1 MKSNLTSLSDLNTL
15 HDYDPNAMS
24 VEQARQ
30 FIRQFLTPIIG
41 QETVPLHTAWQRTLA
56 SDVISPIH
64 VPPHDYS
71 AMDGYAVCAV
81 DCVLGT
87 ETLKIIGNSYAGH
100 MFEGSMEKGA
110 CVRIMTGALIPD
122 DCDSV
127 VMQEYVTVTGD
138 AITLNKS
145 VRAGQNIRRA
155 GEDIQQGVL
164 VLARGQA
171 IRAAEM
177 GVLASLGLS
186 EVHLY
191 RKLKVAVFS
200 TGDELQQ
207 PGTSLLVGQIYDSN
221 RFTLMGLLA
230 GLGVEIIDLGN
241 IQDDKAVLKQA
252 MLDAAQQ
259 ADVIITS
266 GGVSVGEADY
276 IKQLLAEIGEVVFWK
291 IAMKPGRP
299 LAYGKINAGGKIRA
313 GDKIGSSHFFGLP
326 GNPVAV
332 MVTFQQFVRDAL
344 LILMGQQPQLAF
356 TLQARCTS
364 PIKKIPG
371 RTEFQRGVV
380 SQTADGEWAVHTTGE
395 QGSGMLRSMSKAN
408 CFIVLPVALGDVAA
422 GTMVEVQFI

>member
-15 HDYDPNAMS
+15 HDYDPDAMS
-24 VEQARQ
+24 VEQARA
-30 FIRQFLTPIIG
+30 FIRQFLTPITG

-71 AMDGYAVCAV
+71 AMDGYAVRTV
-81 DCVLGT
+81 DCVQST
-87 ETLKIIGNSYAGH
+87 ENLKIIGSSYAGH
-100 MFEGSMEKGA
+100 AFEGTVAAGE
-110 CVRIMTGALIPD
+110 CVRIMTGALIPAG
-122 DCDSV
+122 CDSV
-127 VMQEYVTVTGD
+127 VMQEHVTAAGD
-138 AITLNKS
+138 VITLNKN
-145 VRAGQNIRRA
+145 VRASQNIRRA
-155 GEDIQQGVL
+155 GEDIQQGARIL
-164 VLARGQA
+164 VHGQV
-171 IRAAEM
+171 IHAAEM

-186 EVHLY
+186 EVQVY
-191 RKLKVAVFS
+191 RKLKVAIFS

-207 PGTSLLVGQIYDSN
+207 PGTPLLAGQIYDSN
-221 RFTLMGLLA
+221 RFALMGLLT
-230 GLGVEIIDLGN
+230 GLGVEIINLGN
-241 IQDDKAVLKQA
+241 IRDDKVILKQA

-276 IKQLLAEIGEVVFWK
+276 ITQLLAEIGEVVFWK

-299 LAYGKINAGGKIRA
+299 LAYGKINAGG
-313 GDKIGSSHFFGLP
+313 KIGSSHFFGLP

-344 LILMGQQPQLAF
+344 LILMGQQLKPAF

-364 PIKKIPG
+364 PIKKVPG
-371 RTEFQRGVV
+371 RTEFQRGIV
-380 SQTADGEWAVHTTGE
+380 SQVADGEWTVQTTGE
-395 QGSGMLRSMSKAN
+395 QGSGILSSMSKAN
-408 CFIVLPVALGDVAA
+408 CFIVLPVALGDVAV